1 MAKKKLAVVY
11 LLALVFF
18 VAIVVNSQVKEPQI
32 PRSWWSSVKD
42 YINKKSESKILSFV
56 HYGEPTD
63 QIMGIF
69 TPKSDITIQRIDI
82 FARAKVD
89 SDTTAF
95 IMTNGI
101 NTSKVMMDSGSS
113 KKLWFSST
121 DVMFKKL
128 LPCTLRFSDNSYS
141 GAFVSGADTPMV
153 IIQYKVTD

>member
-1 MAKKKLAVVY
+1 MIKKKMTVAY
-11 LLALVFF
+11 LLVFVFF
-18 VAIVVNSQVKEPQI
+18 VAIVVNSQVKDPQI

-42 YINKKSESKILSFV
+42 YINRKSESKILSFV

-82 FARAKVD
+82 FARARVD

-101 NTSKVMMDSGSS
+101 NMSKVMMDSSFS
-113 KKLWFSST
+113 KKLWYSST
-121 DVMFKKL
+121 EVTFRKS
-128 LPCTLRFSDNSYS
+128 LPCTLRFSDNGYS
-141 GAFVSGADTPMV
+141 GTFVSGADTPMV